1 MGGRE
6 DVYRNEA
13 KRESEERLKWKQRR
27 GRNGEGVLVAWV
39 EGRGGREICVNK
51 AKKEKGWKKGKKKRV
66 EGRAMRRKIVV
77 VYRWKGRERERKKK
91 TSVKKHEG
99 CAQEEEERRG
109 NREREG

>member
-51 AKKEKGWKKGKKKRV
+51 AKKEKGERMEEREKKKS
-66 EGRAMRRKIVV
+66 RRESNEEENSGCVQV
-77 VYRWKGRERERKKK
+77 ERKG
-91 TSVKKHEG
+91 EG
-99 CAQEEEERRG
+99 EEEE
-109 NREREG
+109 NEREEA